1 MAKTLKSSLKKSSK
15 KGRIIVIDGV
25 DGAGKTTQ
33 TTCLISAL
41 EKMGRTVKTMRFP
54 VYKTNFFGSLIREC
68 LDGKHGD
75 FIALDPRIAS
85 ALYAADR
92 FESSGQIREWVAKG
106 YIVVLDR
113 YVSSNQIHQGGK
125 CKAAK
130 ERREFLTWID
140 TMEHGVF
147 GIPRPDLIVYL
158 SLPFA
163 ESMRLIEER
172 TGKGGHKDLADSDP
186 KYLEESRKSALA
198 IIKERNNWKMIQCG
212 LGGKKGGLKSI
223 ADIHEMVMGE
233 VKGAL

>member
-1 MAKTLKSSLKKSSK
+1 MKTSKKSKSK
-15 KGRIIVIDGV
+15 NRNAKGKIIVIDGV
-25 DGAGKTTQ
+25 DGTGKTTQ
-33 TTCLISAL
+33 TTCLIAAL
-41 EKMGRTVKTMRFP
+41 EKSGRTVKTLRFP
-54 VYKTNFFGSLIREC
+54 VYKDNFFGKLIREC

-92 FESSGQIREWVAKG
+92 FESSTQIREWIAKG
-106 YIVVLDR
+106 YVVVLDR

-125 CKAAK
+125 CKTAK
-130 ERREFLTWID
+130 GRREFLTWLD

-163 ESMRLIEER
+163 ESMRLIEKR
-172 TGKGGHKDLADSDP
+172 TDEGGHKDDADSNP
-186 KYLEESRKSALA
+186 KYLEESRKSALS

-223 ADIHEMVMGE
+223 EEIHSMVMGE
-233 VKGAL
+233 VGKIL

>member
-1 MAKTLKSSLKKSSK
+1 MKKPNTKKTGG
-15 KGRIIVIDGV
+15 KGKIIVLDGV

-33 TTCLISAL
+33 TELLISAL
-41 EKMGRTVKTMRFP
+41 QKKGKTVKTMRFP
-54 VYKTNFFGSLIREC
+54 VYKTNFFGGLIREC

-75 FIALDPRIAS
+75 FIGLDPRIAS

-92 FESSGQIREWVAKG
+92 FESSGQIREWLARG
-106 YIVVLDR
+106 YVVVLDR

-125 CKAAK
+125 CKTAK

-163 ESMRLIEER
+163 ESMRLIELR

-212 LGGKKGGLKSI
+212 KGGKKGGLKSI
-223 ADIHEMVMGE
+223 EEIHGMVMGE
-233 VKGAL
+233 VAQI

>member
-1 MAKTLKSSLKKSSK
+1 MKKTTKKAQK
-15 KGRIIVIDGV
+15 PKGKIIVLDGV
-25 DGAGKTTQ
+25 DGAGKSTQ
-33 TTCLISAL
+33 TACLIEAL
-41 EKMGRTVKTMRFP
+41 EKSGRTVKTMRFP
-54 VYKTNFFGSLIREC
+54 VYGENFFGGLIREC

-92 FESSGQIREWVAKG
+92 FESAPQIREWVAKG
-106 YIVVLDR
+106 YVVVLDR

-125 CKAAK
+125 CKTAK

-140 TMEHGVF
+140 TMEHEVF

-198 IIKERNNWKMIQCG
+198 IIKERNNWKMIQCARA
-212 LGGKKGGLKSI
+212 GKKGGLKSI
-223 ADIHEMVMGE
+223 EEIHGLVMGE
-233 VKGAL
+233 VGKLL

>member
-1 MAKTLKSSLKKSSK
+1 MKSAKSLKKPK
-15 KGRIIVIDGV
+15 KLKGRVIVVDGV

-33 TTCLISAL
+33 TALLISAL
-41 EKMGRTVKTMRFP
+41 EKQGRTVKTLRFP
-54 VYKTNFFGSLIREC
+54 VYKGNFFGGLIREC

-92 FESSGQIREWVAKG
+92 FESSKQIREWLDKG
-106 YIVVLDR
+106 YVVVLDR

-125 CKAAK
+125 CKTAK

-140 TMEHGVF
+140 TMEHEIF
-147 GIPRPDLIVYL
+147 GIPRPDVIIYL

-163 ESMRLIEER
+163 DSMRLIEER
-172 TGKGGHKDLADSDP
+172 TAKGGTKDLADSDP

-212 LGGKKGGLKSI
+212 KGGKAGGLKTI
-223 ADIHEMVMGE
+223 DEIHGMVMGE
-233 VKGAL
+233 VKAVL